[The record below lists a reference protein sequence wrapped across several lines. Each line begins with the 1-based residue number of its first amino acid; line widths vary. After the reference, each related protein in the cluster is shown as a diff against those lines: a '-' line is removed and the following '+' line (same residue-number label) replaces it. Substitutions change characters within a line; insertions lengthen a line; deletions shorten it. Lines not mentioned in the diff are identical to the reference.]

1 MKAVVLT
8 IFFAAQLTSRC
19 IAGTSLLPEI
29 PTPKLNAADVLGIFG
44 RVTHNSTNL
53 IVVGIDWYKSSD
65 FQPRLGGP
73 HCSPGN
79 DHPDEYSWFVTYV
92 YTDERTDKELRK
104 LGIKRQYNTVGVFR
118 IKDDGQSG
126 LFIGVQ

>member
-1 MKAVVLT
+1 M
-8 IFFAAQLTSRC
+8 TSHC

-29 PTPKLNAADVLGIFG
+29 PTPKLKVAEVLRIFEH
-44 RVTHNSTNL
+44 VTHDSTNL
-53 IVVGIDWYKSSD
+53 IVVGIDWHKASD

-73 HCSPGN
+73 HYSPGS
-79 DHPDEYSWFVTYV
+79 DHPDDYSWFVTYA

-104 LGIKRQYNTVGVFR
+104 LGIKRQYNTVGVVR
-118 IKDDGQSG
+118 IKDDGQTG